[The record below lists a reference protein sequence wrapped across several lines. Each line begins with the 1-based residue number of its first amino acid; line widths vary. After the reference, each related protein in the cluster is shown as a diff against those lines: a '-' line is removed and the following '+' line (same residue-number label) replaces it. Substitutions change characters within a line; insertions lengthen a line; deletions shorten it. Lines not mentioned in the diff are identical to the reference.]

1 MTEYMCSRLAPVVK
15 EGEATHCKLLALTL
29 TLTLTLLHPH
39 QAISLGLEQLFAEL
53 PADGRLSVRG
63 GGVCGGPLKP
73 PKGSK
78 GGCPIQ
84 GAATAGQA
92 RC

>member
-1 MTEYMCSRLAPVVK
+1 M
-15 EGEATHCKLLALTL
+15 
-29 TLTLTLLHPH
+29 
-39 QAISLGLEQLFAEL
+39 LGLEQLFAEL

-73 PKGSK
+73 TK

-92 RC
+92 RRSP